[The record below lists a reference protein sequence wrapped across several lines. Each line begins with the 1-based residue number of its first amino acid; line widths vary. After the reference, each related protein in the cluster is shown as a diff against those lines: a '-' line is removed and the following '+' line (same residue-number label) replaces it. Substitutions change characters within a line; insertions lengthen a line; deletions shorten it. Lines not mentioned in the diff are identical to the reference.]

1 MCVSLYYVAF
11 LPLQSS
17 DTDTFYTTDTGKEA
31 LVYGWGTTAAGG
43 SSSSVLQEVNL
54 DIRSA
59 E

>member
-1 MCVSLYYVAF
+1 MLLTLSL
-11 LPLQSS
+11 QTS
-17 DTDTFYTTDTGKEA
+17 DTDTFYGKEA

-54 DIRSA
+54 DIRST